1 MPRPF
6 LAMLVVLEGSDLS
19 QKFLREVGKRDESA
33 SESMGEIQ
41 SLFSYGGVL

>member
-1 MPRPF
+1 
-6 LAMLVVLEGSDLS
+6 MLVILEGSDLS

-41 SLFSYGGVL
+41 LLFSCSGALEWGG